1 MHSNSFTASNSR
13 AFPFS
18 VFGLTSFQHWGRAVE
33 HMAAAAVG
41 PDSAM
46 PVLTLE
52 GLAGSWESDQVIR
65 SHALKM
71 GTMLAWPSPK
81 HVGVVTFET
90 ISKNARVMDLLLKLW
105 CPQLTSA
112 KTVNVDQL
120 RAEERLPNSY
130 VFLQ

>member
-1 MHSNSFTASNSR
+1 
-13 AFPFS
+13 
-18 VFGLTSFQHWGRAVE
+18 
-33 HMAAAAVG
+33 MAAAAVG

-52 GLAGSWESDQVIR
+52 GLAGAWESDQVIR